1 MPAILVARWGVRID
15 RSPRCEAQPE
25 GNTVVI
31 PLSSDQHP
39 RLVAALHSTVR
50 AVVGVLFACHGAA
63 GLFGVLGGISPHG
76 GTYAV
81 GAWPGWWASLV
92 GLVGGTLVAI
102 GLCTRAT
109 AFLCSATMGYVY
121 VSVHMPHALLPTQ
134 SGGETAALFSL
145 IFLLIV
151 SIGAGPYAIDT
162 AVRRRRRANE
172 IRRYLDTGDVIGI
185 SISD

>member
-1 MPAILVARWGVRID
+1 M
-15 RSPRCEAQPE
+15 
-25 GNTVVI
+25 I
-31 PLSSDQHP
+31 PLSSEQP
-39 RLVAALHSTVR
+39 ARLVGALHSGVR
-50 AVVGVLFACHGAA
+50 AVVGILFACHGAA
-63 GLFGVLGGISPHG
+63 GLFGLLGGISPNG
-76 GTYAV
+76 GSYTF
-81 GAWPGWWASLV
+81 GHWPGWWASLL

-109 AFLCSATMGYVY
+109 AFLCSAMMAYVY

-151 SIGAGPYAIDT
+151 SIGSGPYAIDT
-162 AVRRRRRANE
+162 VIRRRRRASE
-172 IRRYLDTGDVIGI
+172 IRRYLDTGDVVGI